1 MTAAPRPEL
10 GGTDAVGVFSPD
22 MKDAEALQQC
32 EKLRNLINRG
42 PGKDPHAL
50 SEALSIVNS
59 LRGNAAG
66 YPRSR
71 LAEIP
76 DQLSRWFSVREWRE
90 DSDPAGLRVRY
101 RLMEDITLVEK
112 TWRPADAPGAAR
124 DHGSV

>member
-1 MTAAPRPEL
+1 MEE
-10 GGTDAVGVFSPD
+10 
-22 MKDAEALQQC
+22 AEALRQC

-50 SEALSIVNS
+50 NEALGIVDT
-59 LRGNAAG
+59 LRANPAA

-76 DQLSRWFSVREWRE
+76 DPLRRWFSVRRWRE
-90 DSDPAGLRVRY
+90 VSDPAGLRVRD

-112 TWRPADAPGAAR
+112 TWKPVSVTGA
-124 DHGSV
+124 V